1 MPQLLCIFILGASLV
16 MLSAG
21 GADPQDAAAPRP
33 VAAPGSP
40 AAAAR
45 PFGEAAVAEDA
56 PAVHSGFPS
65 AKQHTRAVGNA
76 LVHGYLGRDPDF
88 AQLTG
93 LGTGRGKRGWAT
105 WRRGD
110 WPDIGL
116 RFKATAPKG
125 PHWPVYHLDTKWQAQ
140 ALWAIRPPSALESRQ
155 DAGFGSLYCLTY
167 ALPEQAAIVREY
179 AFVPVAG
186 RADPDWHYYLELGPA
201 PETQDGTH
209 ASYRHG
215 GKALSLQV
223 PGWYSIA
230 GRHTPP
236 GTPLEVAGWSADPQ
250 ADGGVSW
257 RCAVAYR
264 AAAAGTAPPD
274 LDLSPAGLARLRQAA
289 LGGG

>member
-179 AFVPVAG
+179 AFVPAAPTRTGTTTWNWARRRRRRTG
-186 RADPDWHYYLELGPA
+186 RTPA
-201 PETQDGTH
+201 TGTGARPCH
-209 ASYRHG
+209 CKS
-215 GKALSLQV
+215 
-223 PGWYSIA
+223 P
-230 GRHTPP
+230 
-236 GTPLEVAGWSADPQ
+236 
-250 ADGGVSW
+250 
-257 RCAVAYR
+257 
-264 AAAAGTAPPD
+264 AGTASRAATRLPARRWR
-274 LDLSPAGLARLRQAA
+274 SPAGAPTRRPTAA
-289 LGGG
+289 